1 MSFNF
6 KTKLAHLNTYIHTYF
21 IVKSPKGLFRNNEAT
36 NNIIGNLFKISEE
49 HNKICLLVTCEG
61 LPTAPSA
68 FIENSFVPCQSI

>member
-36 NNIIGNLFKISEE
+36 NNIIGNLFKISE
-49 HNKICLLVTCEG
+49 NIVFL
-61 LPTAPSA
+61 
-68 FIENSFVPCQSI
+68 

>member
-6 KTKLAHLNTYIHTYF
+6 KTKLAHLNTYMYTYF

-36 NNIIGNLFKISEE
+36 NNIIGSLIKISEE
-49 HNKICLLVTCEG
+49 HCLLVTCEG
-61 LPTAPSA
+61 LPTAPST